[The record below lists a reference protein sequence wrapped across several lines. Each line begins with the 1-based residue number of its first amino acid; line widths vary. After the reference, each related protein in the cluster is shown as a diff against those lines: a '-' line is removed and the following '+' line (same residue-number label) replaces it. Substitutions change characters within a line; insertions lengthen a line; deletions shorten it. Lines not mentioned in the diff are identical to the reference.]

1 MIFQGY
7 VHVVVLYVVE
17 HNRGDV
23 GEQSV
28 QKGLKYHGCGR
39 GEEDVVEE
47 E

>member
-7 VHVVVLYVVE
+7 VVVLYVVE

-23 GEQSV
+23 QGQSV
-28 QKGLKYHGCGR
+28 QEGLEYHGGGG